1 MRKKLQ
7 NITSKVW
14 SITALAVILV
24 VWEAVSVLGIVPSY
38 MLPSPVAV
46 CQAFINS
53 HGGYRT
59 SFGTMVWIRDAAK
72 GDFDCH
78 CDIFSNHCGASER
91 LPVGGQGCR

>member
-46 CQAFINS
+46 CQAFINE
-53 HGGYRT
+53 
-59 SFGTMVWIRDAAK
+59 FPLLMENA
-72 GDFDCH
+72 
-78 CDIFSNHCGASER
+78 
-91 LPVGGQGCR
+91 